1 MWGLLLCLLVFCV
14 CVTGF
19 FWEFLLSDPHG
30 ADGQAPFSQDSREE
44 YPWKG
49 LAGVVQS
56 LQKAFRGQES
66 Q

>member
-1 MWGLLLCLLVFCV
+1 M
-14 CVTGF
+14 TGF
-19 FWEFLLSDPHG
+19 FWELLLSDPHG